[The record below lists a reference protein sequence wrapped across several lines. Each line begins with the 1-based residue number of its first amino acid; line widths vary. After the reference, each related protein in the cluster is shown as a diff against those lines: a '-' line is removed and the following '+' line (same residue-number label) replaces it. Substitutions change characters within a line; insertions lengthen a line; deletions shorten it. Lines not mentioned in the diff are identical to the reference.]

1 VPTSPQARLLALKRR
16 AERGDAPGLDA
27 GSDRSFSRPRAALLR
42 WARRWLPEP
51 WLESRVDM
59 TRLGLAGLSAAA
71 VLVLALVGFV
81 VWSEEPS
88 ASPAP
93 SLPAALPP
101 AEPAAPGPVPKPERV
116 VVSVVGK
123 VREPGLVAVEPG
135 GRVDDALRAAG
146 GPLPGVDVTG
156 LNLARKLVD
165 GEQLYVAVP
174 VPPGAPEQPRAAGG
188 TSDDDGKVDLNAA
201 TKEQLDAL
209 PGVGA
214 STADKILRW
223 RSEHGRFT
231 SVDQLREVGGIGDSK
246 LAKLRDRVRA

>member
-1 VPTSPQARLLALKRR
+1 
-16 AERGDAPGLDA
+16 
-27 GSDRSFSRPRAALLR
+27 
-42 WARRWLPEP
+42 
-51 WLESRVDM
+51 M

-88 ASPAP
+88 ADPAP

-101 AEPAAPGPVPKPERV
+101 AEPAAPAPGPAPKPERV

-123 VREPGLVAVEPG
+123 VHKPGLVAVEPG

-174 VPPGAPEQPRAAGG
+174 VPPGAPERTHTPGG
-188 TSDDDGKVDLNAA
+188 TSDDDGKVDLNGA

-246 LAKLRDRVRA
+246 LAKLRGRVRA